1 MLSDRFNFQP
11 SRLPSSK
18 SPSDEMQKT
27 FERSVSTEPVNES
40 RPIGFSPIAR
50 QHGID
55 ATAVDAL
62 LEQLPVA
69 VLVADRNGRVVY
81 ANAEARTLR
90 VERLERIQWAVT
102 RALLT
107 EDAVR
112 EDDVELL
119 AAGQP
124 RRWMTVLVTPLRTPG
139 VGVHAA
145 FVVVS
150 DVTAR
155 KRMAEWSPVIE
166 TLVNL

>member
-1 MLSDRFNFQP
+1 MLSDRLSVQP
-11 SRLPSSK
+11 SRVPLGWSASQ
-18 SPSDEMQKT
+18 EMRST
-27 FERSVSTEPVNES
+27 YERSVPTEPVNET

-55 ATAVDAL
+55 ANAVDAL

-69 VLVADRNGRVVY
+69 VLVADRDGRVVY

-112 EDDVELL
+112 EDDIELL

-124 RRWMTVLVTPLRTPG
+124 RRWMTALVTPLRTAG